1 MLGAMPIERA
11 RLDHAVDE
19 LRGPLTE
26 LSKKIHENPE
36 LRFEE
41 HRAAAWLAE
50 AVEKHAGVSVERKTG
65 GLETAFRA
73 RVGKGSGPCVAVLAE
88 YDALPEI
95 GHACGHNLIA
105 GGAIGAFLALAK
117 NANDLPGTVVLLG
130 TPAEEGGAGK
140 VKLLEAG
147 AFEGVDAAMMFHPF
161 DRDILAHPA
170 LASFWL
176 QMRFSGTPSHASA

>member
-1 MLGAMPIERA
+1 MLDAMPIERT

-36 LRFEE
+36 LRYEE
-41 HRAAAWLAE
+41 HLAAAWLAD

-65 GLETAFRA
+65 GLATAFRA
-73 RVGKGSGPCVAVLAE
+73 KIGNAAGPCVAVLAE

-105 GGAIGAFLALAK
+105 GGAGGAFLALAK
-117 NANDLPGTVVLLG
+117 NAKELPGSIVLLG
-130 TPAEEGGAGK
+130 T
-140 VKLLEAG
+140 
-147 AFEGVDAAMMFHPF
+147 
-161 DRDILAHPA
+161 
-170 LASFWL
+170 
-176 QMRFSGTPSHASA
+176 

>member
-1 MLGAMPIERA
+1 MLRAMPIERA

-26 LSKKIHENPE
+26 LSKRIHENPE
-36 LRFEE
+36 LRYEE

-50 AVEKHAGVSVERKTG
+50 AIEKHSGVEVERKTG
-65 GLETAFRA
+65 GLPTAFRA
-73 RVGKGSGPCVAVLAE
+73 RIGRAGGPCVAVLAE

-105 GGAIGAFLALAK
+105 GGALGAFLALAK
-117 NANDLPGTVVLLG
+117 NATDLPGSVVLLG

-140 VKLLEAG
+140 VRLLEAG
-147 AFEGVDAAMMFHPF
+147 AF
-161 DRDILAHPA
+161 
-170 LASFWL
+170 
-176 QMRFSGTPSHASA
+176 